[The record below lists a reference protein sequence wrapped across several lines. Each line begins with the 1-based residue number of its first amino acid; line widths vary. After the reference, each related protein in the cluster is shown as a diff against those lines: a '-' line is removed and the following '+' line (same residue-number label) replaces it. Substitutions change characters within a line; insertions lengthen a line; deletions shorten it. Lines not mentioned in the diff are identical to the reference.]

1 MKNLY
6 MAVDIGSTSIKG
18 VLVDKNL
25 NIISKYYLKIR
36 DDYLITYGRVINKL
50 RSSVD
55 IDNYKV
61 IWIKVKRKRKRLI
74 ERSLG
79 RNNFIN
85 EISATYNYVINKYS
99 NVNAVIDIG
108 DSLKIINIKNN
119 KIVGYNIDNINHYG
133 KFIDKVIEI
142 LNIENINNINI
153 YHKGVKLDNQN
164 TILFN
169 YNIINTLLNKYTKE
183 EILLGVYDLVIN
195 NIINNINNIN
205 KSNIVICG
213 GLSLNKPF
221 INLLKNKLNKNIIV
235 ENNIFI
241 AAIGSLITKEK
252 ELIHE

>member
-36 DDYLITYGRVINKL
+36 GDYLITYGRVINKL

-61 IWIKVKRKRKRLI
+61 IGIKVTGKRKRLI

-119 KIVGYNIDNINHYG
+119 
-133 KFIDKVIEI
+133 
-142 LNIENINNINI
+142 
-153 YHKGVKLDNQN
+153 
-164 TILFN
+164 
-169 YNIINTLLNKYTKE
+169 
-183 EILLGVYDLVIN
+183 
-195 NIINNINNIN
+195 
-205 KSNIVICG
+205 
-213 GLSLNKPF
+213 
-221 INLLKNKLNKNIIV
+221 
-235 ENNIFI
+235 
-241 AAIGSLITKEK
+241 
-252 ELIHE
+252 